1 MTKNNNYDLKTL
13 CPLIL
18 EKANDL
24 IAIIESQYYFKF
36 EYINEKIFQRVLGY
50 NNKDL
55 LGKSIL
61 DIIHPDDSRNTVSLF
76 KGNINSGTN
85 LEIIRIKNI
94 ENNFKLFEI
103 SVNSFKDNSD
113 RNKLLI
119 ILKDKSEIVRLE
131 NEIEKKDSIYKELTQ
146 SIPEISFWKLF
157 YPKEYG
163 DTLKISYTMLQ
174 MVIENIPEN
183 IFWKDKDLVY
193 LGCNKNYAKLVGL
206 KSTEDIIG
214 KTDDNLFSDIN
225 KLEKFQEH
233 ETYALKNDTS
243 IYHNIELWDSE
254 EGQQIW
260 LDTNRIPL
268 HDFKGNS
275 VGILVSYQDITEK
288 VRSEQELK
296 ESEEKFRT
304 ITELSLIGIIIIQD
318 DRVKYYNQHWA
329 NIFGYKYEE
338 LKNWESNDFIKVV
351 HLVDRDLVI
360 DQSKIKQ
367 SEVTDAINKFQYRG
381 IKKTG
386 EIIWLESYGR
396 SIIFKGRSASLNIV
410 IDITDKIIGDKLLM
424 ESEKKFRTITEES
437 LLGIFEYNL
446 KNNDITYINPKLLE
460 ILGYQKD
467 DKLDRKNLIKR
478 IYPEDI
484 QTFYDSFN
492 KNDLEFRIYDK
503 NGKLKWL
510 TGRKI
515 NHYDNKG
522 KIESFRVWI
531 EDVTEKKSYEKLI
544 YELNV
549 NFLNFTIDVQKNIQM
564 LLNTCR
570 KLLNAEIVLYSHRSV
585 KDGKEQ
591 YQVISGHDNLN
602 SYDSDFF
609 KKNLIVSEL
618 YQENHD
624 YTQTFVDIDE
634 TKFVKTDN
642 YIKQYSAKGC
652 IGKLIKSEN
661 EFNSAICAFFKIN
674 PIISHEDSLVLF
686 LISDAIEIEQRR
698 WQVYE
703 YLEEQ
708 NKLKSEL
715 LSRTSHE
722 LKTPL
727 ISIKGFT
734 DLLLKIHSSK
744 LDTDVISLLEE
755 IKEGSRRLEEL
766 INSLIKS
773 SRLDQGKLKLNLTTE
788 DLSFLIKFCVREL
801 QGLAEIRNQKIVLK
815 IHEYLTAD
823 FDKERMYDVIA
834 NLLINAIKYTPPN
847 GEIIIKSEIKEKFY
861 IISIKDTGIGIT
873 EEEKS
878 QLFREFGK
886 IERYGMGWDI
896 GIEGSG
902 LGLYMSKKIVQLH
915 KGDMWVESEGRN
927 KGSTFC
933 FSLPIISE

>member
-1 MTKNNNYDLKTL
+1 MMSNNNKNFDLKTL
-13 CPLIL
+13 FPLIL
-18 EKANDL
+18 EMVNDL

-36 EYINEKIFQRVLGY
+36 EYINEKIFQRVLGFS
-50 NNKDL
+50 NKDL

-85 LEIIRIKNI
+85 LETIRIKNI

-131 NEIEKKDSIYKELTQ
+131 NEIEKKDSRNKELTQ

-225 KLEKFQEH
+225 KLEKFREH

-243 IYHNIELWDSE
+243 IYHNIELWDSK

-275 VGILVSYQDITEK
+275 VGILVTYQDITEK

-304 ITELSLIGIIIIQD
+304 IAELSLIGIIIVQD

-467 DKLDRKNLIKR
+467 DKLDRKNLIKS

-522 KIESFRVWI
+522 KIESFRV
-531 EDVTEKKSYEKLI
+531 D
-544 YELNV
+544 
-549 NFLNFTIDVQKNIQM
+549 
-564 LLNTCR
+564 
-570 KLLNAEIVLYSHRSV
+570 
-585 KDGKEQ
+585 
-591 YQVISGHDNLN
+591 
-602 SYDSDFF
+602 
-609 KKNLIVSEL
+609 
-618 YQENHD
+618 
-624 YTQTFVDIDE
+624 
-634 TKFVKTDN
+634 
-642 YIKQYSAKGC
+642 
-652 IGKLIKSEN
+652 
-661 EFNSAICAFFKIN
+661 
-674 PIISHEDSLVLF
+674 
-686 LISDAIEIEQRR
+686 
-698 WQVYE
+698 
-703 YLEEQ
+703 
-708 NKLKSEL
+708 
-715 LSRTSHE
+715 
-722 LKTPL
+722 
-727 ISIKGFT
+727 
-734 DLLLKIHSSK
+734 
-744 LDTDVISLLEE
+744 
-755 IKEGSRRLEEL
+755 
-766 INSLIKS
+766 
-773 SRLDQGKLKLNLTTE
+773 
-788 DLSFLIKFCVREL
+788 
-801 QGLAEIRNQKIVLK
+801 
-815 IHEYLTAD
+815 
-823 FDKERMYDVIA
+823 
-834 NLLINAIKYTPPN
+834 
-847 GEIIIKSEIKEKFY
+847 
-861 IISIKDTGIGIT
+861 
-873 EEEKS
+873 
-878 QLFREFGK
+878 
-886 IERYGMGWDI
+886 
-896 GIEGSG
+896 
-902 LGLYMSKKIVQLH
+902 
-915 KGDMWVESEGRN
+915 
-927 KGSTFC
+927 
-933 FSLPIISE
+933 